1 MAAIREIEQLKYRY
15 LRALDLKEWDD
26 FADTLTPDVSA
37 SYGPQ
42 LTFAGR
48 DAVVGFMRQWL
59 TPAIITVHHCH
70 HPEIRVT
77 GDSAAGTWYLD
88 DKVILTEHHSLLTGA
103 AFYED
108 EYVHIDGR
116 WWISRTGYVRSYEAV
131 QPLPEGWQLTANRW
145 AAAS

>member
-1 MAAIREIEQLKYRY
+1 
-15 LRALDLKEWDD
+15 
-26 FADTLTPDVSA
+26 VSA

-59 TPAIITVHHCH
+59 TPAIITVHQCH

-77 GDSAAGTWYLD
+77 GNSAAGTWYLD